1 MRILVFPRDIR
12 RSDNPYGELLYR
24 DMPALGTEVDCFSL
38 WRAFWGASGKRYDI
52 FHLHWPEYYLNR
64 ALPKALMGS
73 LMVLLST
80 AWLRW
85 RGTRVLWTVHNPH
98 SHALSHPALESW
110 FWRRFTGMLDGYVS
124 LSDSCA
130 RWVAADIPYLHDAE
144 SAVIPHGHY
153 RQAYPAPVGKVRA
166 RIVLGLPPRKTV
178 LLFFGAVSPY
188 KNVPHLV
195 TTFRSAFLP
204 DSRMLIA
211 GRVESRHGRQVE
223 AAAAEDARI
232 RLDLRR
238 IPRGE
243 VQMLFSAADLVVL
256 PFSDIMHSGSA
267 ILALSF
273 NKPVLVP
280 ARGSLPE
287 LQALVGTEWVR
298 TYEGELT
305 PEILTAALEWAKN
318 SRRKPRPNLSSFEWP
333 HIVQATVDLYS
344 RLGARPLPV
353 PHSAEPTASMPRH
366 TVAPVSDN

>member
-24 DMPALGTEVDCFSL
+24 DMPGLGMEVDCFSL
-38 WRAFWGASGKRYDI
+38 WRAYWGALWKQYDI

-64 ALPKALMGS
+64 RLPKALIGS

-130 RWVAADIPYLHDAE
+130 KWVAADVPSLRDAE

-153 RQAYPAPVGKVRA
+153 RQAYPAPVGKVSA
-166 RIVLGLPPRKTV
+166 RVALGLAPRQTV

-195 TTFRSAFLP
+195 TTFRNSSLP
-204 DSRMLIA
+204 DGRMLIA
-211 GRVESRHGRQVE
+211 GRAEPRHGHYVE
-223 AAAAEDARI
+223 AAAAADERI

-287 LQALVGTEWVR
+287 LQALVGSDWVR

-305 PEILTAALEWAKN
+305 PEILTAAAKWAKS
-318 SRRKPRPNLSSFEWP
+318 SRRKLRPNLSSFEWP
-333 HIVQATVDLYS
+333 QIVHATVDLYS
-344 RLGARPLPV
+344 RLCARPFPV
-353 PHSAEPTASMPRH
+353 PQSAEQASSMQSH
-366 TVAPVSDN
+366 TVAPVADN